1 MFIKDIFKEKKSVV
15 SFEIFPP
22 KKEASISTI
31 YETID
36 ALAYLNPD
44 YISVTYGAGGT
55 LNNDTVKIASY
66 IKNQHKI
73 EALAHLTCINS
84 TEAEIDMV
92 LRDLK
97 DNNIANIL
105 ALRGDVPD
113 KFNLNLKR
121 DFYYASDLS
130 SYIKKKGDF
139 SIAGACYPEGHI
151 ESSNL
156 DEDIDNLK
164 LKINTGVDFLITQL
178 FFDNKFFYD
187 YKLKMEEN
195 NIKIP
200 IEVGIMPVINK
211 KQIKRIVDLCGAT
224 LPRKFVTIMDKY
236 ENNKEALRDA
246 GIAYATEQI
255 VDLIS
260 NGVDGIHIYTMN
272 NPFVAEKI
280 VSNISSVVK
289 ANNIV

>member
-1 MFIKDIFKEKKSVV
+1 MLIKDIFKEKKSVV

-22 KKEASISTI
+22 KKEAAISTV

-55 LNNDTVKIASY
+55 LNNNTVKIASY
-66 IKNQHKI
+66 IKNHHNI

-84 TEAEIDMV
+84 TKAEIDSV
-92 LRDLK
+92 LTDLK
-97 DNNIANIL
+97 KNNISNIL
-105 ALRGDVPD
+105 ALRGDIP
-113 KFNLNLKR
+113 KELNLISKR
-121 DFYYASDLS
+121 QFSYASELS
-130 SYIKKKGDF
+130 SYIKGKGDF
-139 SIAGACYPEGHI
+139 SVGAACYPEGHM
-151 ESSNL
+151 ETKNL
-156 DEDIDNLK
+156 NEDIENLK
-164 LKINTGVDFLITQL
+164 IKINTGVDFLITQL
-178 FFDNKFFYD
+178 FFDNKYLYD
-187 YKLKMEEN
+187 FKTKIEEN

-224 LPRKFVTIMDKY
+224 LPKKFITIMDKY
-236 ENNKEALRDA
+236 EDNKEALADA

-255 VDLIS
+255 IDLIS

-272 NPFVAEKI
+272 NPFVAERI
-280 VSNISSVVK
+280 VNNISSIVK
-289 ANNIV
+289 ANNE